1 MIDDKASTLIKLV
14 EGKDLWLEEIAAE
27 VLEGSV
33 ASRVQTV
40 FGMELPQ
47 IADDEK

>member
-14 EGKDLWLEEIAAE
+14 EGEDLWLQETVTE
-27 VLEGSV
+27 VLEGPV

-40 FGMELPQ
+40 FGLELPQ